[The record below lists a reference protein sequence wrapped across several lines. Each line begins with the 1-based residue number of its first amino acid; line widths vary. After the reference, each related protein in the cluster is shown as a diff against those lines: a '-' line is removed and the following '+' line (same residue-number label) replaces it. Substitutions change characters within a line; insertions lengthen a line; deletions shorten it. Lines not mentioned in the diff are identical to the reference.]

1 MIDSIPLPPS
11 ITTASP
17 RFTCDLCVCMQ
28 IALQKTLPHAWSEQ
42 CHTTLLHYK
51 ALTGSEVV
59 QGHAPSRL
67 HVTKGPEADREESHH
82 ITSADIQAA
91 VRSVEMTDLEASK
104 QAGSTAGADE
114 DEEQHLQT
122 KKSGAHVDGRK
133 HVHMADAEDDGSQPG
148 KKRSPDVDRKKKLWD
163 DMLKRKIA
171 ANLETQEGPHS
182 LEDHSDNHREE
193 DEDRTSRVNSQAALL
208 GDGMSSSAWIP
219 KPLSPDTGPSAL
231 QQQPSLERPR
241 LLSKQGL
248 LGALSNSRKF
258 LPGLMKKDGDLADE
272 TRGGGPKGHSGVMLA
287 SSMETAGSVDSNAP
301 LLPAGM
307 ASGQGLVILPLLASK
322 EFDRQCVA
330 VLYIIVA
337 CRAVQAS
344 FFRFFSHGDAA
355 NHAAESPCTASS

>member
-1 MIDSIPLPPS
+1 MHE
-11 ITTASP
+11 A
-17 RFTCDLCVCMQ
+17 FQ
-28 IALQKTLPHAWSEQ
+28 QALLHACPEQ
-42 CHTTLLHYK
+42 CHTTSLHYK
-51 ALTGSEVV
+51 ALTGSAVV

-67 HVTKGPEADREESHH
+67 HVTKGPEADKEESSHH

-91 VRSVEMTDLEASK
+91 VRSVEMTNLEASQ
-104 QAGSTAGADE
+104 QAGSTAGADAGE

-122 KKSGAHVDGRK
+122 KKSGVHADGRK
-133 HVHMADAEDDGSQPG
+133 HVHMADTEDGGSQPA

-182 LEDHSDNHREE
+182 LEDHSDSHREE

-208 GDGMSSSAWIP
+208 GDGMSSSAWVP
-219 KPLSPDTGPSAL
+219 ETLSPDTVPSAL

-248 LGALSNSRKF
+248 LGALSSSRKF
-258 LPGLMKKDGDLADE
+258 LPALMKKDGDQADN
-272 TRGGGPKGHSGVMLA
+272 TRGGGPNGHSGGGLV

-307 ASGQGLVILPLLASK
+307 PSGQGLVIAPLLDS
-322 EFDRQCVA
+322 D
-330 VLYIIVA
+330 
-337 CRAVQAS
+337 
-344 FFRFFSHGDAA
+344 
-355 NHAAESPCTASS
+355 ES